1 MTRLLACA
9 AACSVLL
16 AGTASFAQET
26 TASKG
31 ATVVAPKSQA
41 TTVAAP
47 NIVAAPDG
55 LTVESAVVETIR
67 LGALDLVGRHV
78 RPADTGLATFL
89 IVHDTLGAHGDP
101 LIVKVQT
108 AFAKRGFASLAINLS
123 LGESGRTAPFE
134 CNQPHRHRHE
144 DALDEI
150 DAWLDW
156 LLGQGLGPVILSGH
170 GRGGAQ
176 VAWHLAAR
184 DTGRV
189 AAGVLLAPSGWT
201 PRQADAEY
209 RARYAAGLSALLTRI
224 AGAKPGDLI
233 EGVPFLHCGEAN
245 ATQATIKSYYGVQP
259 MRDTPTA
266 LAQDR
271 TPTIVLL
278 PDASTAAAE
287 NKTFERFAMLKN
299 SEVVVRT
306 IDGADK
312 QFSGDAAF
320 NAMMDAIDAYLRS
333 IFPDSR

>member
-16 AGTASFAQET
+16 ASAASFAQQT
-26 TASKG
+26 TVSQG
-31 ATVVAPKSQA
+31 ATVVAPA
-41 TTVAAP
+41 LLGTTVAAP
-47 NIVAAPDG
+47 TADAAADG
-55 LTVESAVVETIR
+55 DMLDGAVIETIR

-78 RPADTGLATFL
+78 RPAGVGPTTFL
-89 IVHDTLGAHGDP
+89 IVHDTLGAYGDP
-101 LIVKVQT
+101 LIVRVQT
-108 AFAKRGFASLAINLS
+108 AFAKRGFASLAVNLS
-123 LGESGRTAPFE
+123 LGETGRMVPFE

-144 DALDEI
+144 DALNEI

-156 LLGQGLGPVILSGH
+156 LLGQGLGPIVLAGH

-176 VAWHLAAR
+176 VAWHLATRAKSR
-184 DTGRV
+184 A

-224 AGAKPGDLI
+224 AGAKPDDLI
-233 EGVPFLHCGEAN
+233 EGVPFLHCGAAS

-271 TPTIVLL
+271 IPTIVLL

-287 NKTFERFAMLKN
+287 DKTFERFAMLTN
-299 SEVVVRT
+299 PEIVVRT
-306 IDGADK
+306 IDGSDS

-320 NAMMDAIDAYLRS
+320 DAMMDAIDAYLRS
-333 IFPDSR
+333 IFPESR